1 LRVTADRNALRQILL
16 NLLDNAAKYGPA
28 EQTISVG
35 SGAPATDESRV
46 RFWVDDEGPGIPAND
61 RDRVWEPYVRLNR
74 AVESAT
80 GGSGI
85 GLSVVRELVTLHGG
99 AAWIEAARASGGA
112 RVVVELPARA
122 PVADATV
129 LESTPEPEHAP
140 AVSEP

>member
-1 LRVTADRNALRQILL
+1 MSVGISQI
-16 NLLDNAAKYGPA
+16 D
-28 EQTISVG
+28 EQGMTGTVPSAVVG
-35 SGAPATDESRV
+35 SGAPASDESRV
-46 RFWVDDEGPGIPAND
+46 RFWVDDEGPGIPASD

-99 AAWIEAARASGGA
+99 AAWIEAAPANGGA
-112 RVVVELPARA
+112 RVVVELPVRA
-122 PVADATV
+122 LAADASV
-129 LESTPEPEHAP
+129 PESTLEQEHAP